1 MTRRTETGSNSTLL
15 PVLAALLV
23 LCLGGAAMLTALS
36 RGFAPIASPA
46 EQMSL
51 VVERIPYEAQNA
63 LRGESSAFDA
73 LAKSSARL
81 KTLRAAAISA
91 GDAASWNKLNDAV
104 TQVAE
109 ARSAVEAIQA
119 SNQEVRELAPKLLS
133 DLGDLGSSVGV
144 QKLEGMSRYLERFE
158 LAVQRI
164 QQDLNGLES
173 GVSDA
178 GPAAQ
183 RLADSLEFLNQV
195 IRGLSGEE
203 SGIAIQKVT
212 GADPEQRL
220 KIVVQQNQQFNASV
234 RKAIGAADALSKAQA
249 AARGLPG
256 LASILATQLGAAG
269 PRVESPSYKPWILG
283 LLGLAGLLLG
293 ALAWVYSKTAT
304 SRRTNEL
311 RVRENDRNQEAI
323 MRLLDELSSL
333 ADGDLTVQATVTED
347 ITGAIADSI
356 NYAIEALR
364 KLVTTINESAIQLDS
379 AAKQTQGAAAHMAKA
394 SSAQSRQISSAS
406 ESMADMAASIEEVS
420 GNSER
425 CSDVARHSVDV
436 AHKGGDAVRRTIDG
450 MNAIRE
456 TIQETSKRIKRLGE
470 SSQEI
475 GNIVELIND
484 IAEQTNIL
492 ALNASIQASMA
503 GEAGRGFAV
512 VADEVQRL
520 AERAANAT
528 KQIEVLVRTIQTD
541 TNEAV
546 VSMERSTTDVVGGAL
561 LAENA
566 GAALEEIEQVS
577 NQIAS
582 LVQNIS
588 ASARQQAAVSGNIS
602 KNMRVVR
609 EISSQ
614 TAEGSTATSTSI
626 AKLAGLSAQLRKSA
640 AGFRLPDFGGGGT
653 SAAPT
658 PAVAKPK
665 SASAAGAAA
674 APAAPPATAAA
685 PRLPALSEPVKSGN
699 SPKTAGNTAKLR
711 KASGIGA

>member
-1 MTRRTETGSNSTLL
+1 LNTRTPSAPNLKL
-15 PVLAALLV
+15 VPILAGLLV
-23 LCLGGAAMLTALS
+23 LCLIGAAVLTLLMRRPSTSA
-36 RGFAPIASPA
+36 APA
-46 EQMSL
+46 EQLSF
-51 VVERIPYEAQNA
+51 VVQRVPLEAQNA
-63 LRGESSAFDA
+63 LRGEASAFNNLTKSAAQLKSLRSSVGDA
-73 LAKSSARL
+73 
-81 KTLRAAAISA
+81 A
-91 GDAASWNKLNDAV
+91 GDAGAWKKFDEDTLTVANAHTAV
-104 TQVAE
+104 DTIQAANQE
-109 ARSAVEAIQA
+109 ARDI
-119 SNQEVRELAPKLLS
+119 APKLLS
-133 DLGDLGSSVGV
+133 ELGDLGSSVGA

-158 LAVQRI
+158 LMVQRI
-164 QQDLNGLES
+164 QQDLNGLSS

-178 GPAAQ
+178 APAAQ

-195 IRGLSGEE
+195 IRGLTGEE
-203 SGIAIQKVT
+203 SGLALSKVT
-212 GADPEQRL
+212 GADPEKRL
-220 KIVVQQNQQFNASV
+220 QTVVQRNTQYTNTV
-234 RKAIGAADALSKAQA
+234 RKAIGAAEALSKAQA
-249 AARGLPG
+249 AARALP
-256 LASILATQLGAAG
+256 GAAG
-269 PRVESPSYKPWILG
+269 A
-283 LLGLAGLLLG
+283 LAGQMGNSAGAHTDAGTNFKPIILLLLLAAASLLG
-293 ALAWVYSKTAT
+293 ALAWAYSKTLDVRKN
-304 SRRTNEL
+304 SEL
-311 RVRENDRNQEAI
+311 RVRENERNQEAI

-364 KLVTTINESAIQLDS
+364 ELVTTINDSAIQLDG
-379 AAKQTQGAAAHMAKA
+379 AAKQTQGAAANMAKA
-394 SSAQSRQISSAS
+394 SSAQSRQISAAS
-406 ESMADMAASIEEVS
+406 ESMEDMAASIEEVS

-450 MNAIRE
+450 MNTIRE

-520 AERAANAT
+520 AERAANST
-528 KQIEVLVRTIQTD
+528 KQIEVLVRTIQSD

-588 ASARQQAAVSGNIS
+588 ASARQQAVASGNIS
-602 KNMRVVR
+602 KNMGVIR

-614 TAEGSTATSTSI
+614 TAESSTATSTSI
-626 AKLAGLSAQLRKSA
+626 AKLAALSAQLRKSVS
-640 AGFRLPDFGGGGT
+640 GFRLPDYGGGT
-653 SAAPT
+653 TTVGPT
-658 PAVAKPK
+658 L
-665 SASAAGAAA
+665 
-674 APAAPPATAAA
+674 ATSSK
-685 PRLPALSEPVKSGN
+685 LPALTEPVTPVKTGN
-699 SPKTAGNTAKLR
+699 PAKLR